1 MEDALVVAG
10 MWTVADRDAAARA
23 GAIEL
28 GGEAVGALEV
38 KTERVDSELE
48 SQPARRTSIEP
59 ERSRAADADPS
70 RAQPQQIPSDQA
82 ADADQ
87 QESVNASTASVW
99 IDGPIRTSARKNSKW
114 LSRRPAQRALKAG
127 MAGLMAELDV
137 LLHPGSIPQDAEFYI
152 EWDLERGGYHDL
164 RWFVALHVPGD
175 SDSDSPP
182 AAKRQKKAAG
192 QVKEVVGLLAVTQ
205 EHSKHPGDP
214 AGLLCNLFV
223 TAAHRGRG
231 VASRL
236 VGRHSSHLSSL
247 SLAQDEMF

>member
-1 MEDALVVAG
+1 VITAKFYTNMSA
-10 MWTVADRDAAARA
+10 
-23 GAIEL
+23 
-28 GGEAVGALEV
+28 
-38 KTERVDSELE
+38 
-48 SQPARRTSIEP
+48 
-59 ERSRAADADPS
+59 
-70 RAQPQQIPSDQA
+70 
-82 ADADQ
+82 
-87 QESVNASTASVW
+87 ASVW

-114 LSRRPAQRALKAG
+114 RSPAQRVLKAG
-127 MAGLMAELDV
+127 MARLMAELEVFLDPDSMP
-137 LLHPGSIPQDAEFYI
+137 HDAKFYI
-152 EWDLERGGYHDL
+152 DQDLERGGYHDL

-236 VGRHSSHLSSL
+236 VRHNSHLNSPFISAP
-247 SLAQDEMF
+247 SLAQ